1 VGTAVGRSGIG
12 HDAWACVLRGGLVAP
27 QERTVA
33 VDAGSNVL
41 AKPCHATLHHTRA
54 WNSTL
59 TAKISLRTYARVR
72 VHTLSLSCG

>member
-1 VGTAVGRSGIG
+1 MGTAVGRSGIG

-41 AKPCHATLHHTRA
+41 AKPSHATLHHT